1 MPKEDVQDTDGFV
14 VEDETTDEPEV
25 VAKNEEGK
33 KKKQPENNSQDK
45 GKKDSQNEKLDI
57 ASDIVEKLMISKSHI
72 SFSVE
77 SLKNKGYIEKVL
89 DTQNKKKLHLKLTNK
104 AEKIVN
110 LLDNEQNKLKDT
122 LLQNID
128 EQEKKQFK
136 DTFEKILKNAKN
148 MAK

>member
-1 MPKEDVQDTDGFV
+1 MNLLKNTQVFKKLIDTSFLKISKETNLTV
-14 VEDETTDEPEV
+14 
-25 VAKNEEGK
+25 NEIRVLLFLY
-33 KKKQPENNSQDK
+33 
-45 GKKDSQNEKLDI
+45 QNEKLDI

>member
-1 MPKEDVQDTDGFV
+1 MNLLENTQVFKKLIDTSFLKISKETNLTV
-14 VEDETTDEPEV
+14 
-25 VAKNEEGK
+25 NEIRVLLFLY
-33 KKKQPENNSQDK
+33 
-45 GKKDSQNEKLDI
+45 QNEKLDI

-148 MAK
+148 MEK

>member
-1 MPKEDVQDTDGFV
+1 MNLLENTQIFKKLIDTSFLKISKEIDLTV
-14 VEDETTDEPEV
+14 
-25 VAKNEEGK
+25 NEIRVLLFLY
-33 KKKQPENNSQDK
+33 
-45 GKKDSQNEKLDI
+45 QNEKLDI

-89 DTQNKKKLHLKLTNK
+89 DTLNKKKLHLKLTSK
-104 AEKIVN
+104 AKKVVN

-128 EQEKKQFK
+128 EQEKKQLK

-148 MAK
+148 IAK

>member
-1 MPKEDVQDTDGFV
+1 MNLLENTQVFKKLIDTSFLKISKETNLTV
-14 VEDETTDEPEV
+14 
-25 VAKNEEGK
+25 NEIRVLLFLY
-33 KKKQPENNSQDK
+33 
-45 GKKDSQNEKLDI
+45 QNEKLDI

-128 EQEKKQFK
+128 EEEKKQFK

>member
-1 MPKEDVQDTDGFV
+1 MTV
-14 VEDETTDEPEV
+14 
-25 VAKNEEGK
+25 NEIRVLLFLY
-33 KKKQPENNSQDK
+33 
-45 GKKDSQNEKLDI
+45 QNEKLDI

>member
-1 MPKEDVQDTDGFV
+1 MNLLENTQIFKKLIDTSFLKISKETDLTV
-14 VEDETTDEPEV
+14 
-25 VAKNEEGK
+25 NEIRVLLFLY
-33 KKKQPENNSQDK
+33 
-45 GKKDSQNEKLDI
+45 QNEKLDI

-89 DTQNKKKLHLKLTNK
+89 DTLNKKKLHLKLTSK
-104 AEKIVN
+104 AKKVVN

-128 EQEKKQFK
+128 EQEKKQLK

-148 MAK
+148 IAK

>member
-1 MPKEDVQDTDGFV
+1 MNLLENTQVFKKLIDTSFLKISKETNLTV
-14 VEDETTDEPEV
+14 
-25 VAKNEEGK
+25 NEIRVLLFLY
-33 KKKQPENNSQDK
+33 
-45 GKKDSQNEKLDI
+45 QNEKLDI

>member
-1 MPKEDVQDTDGFV
+1 MNLLENTQVFKKLIDTSFLKISKETNLTV
-14 VEDETTDEPEV
+14 
-25 VAKNEEGK
+25 NEIRVLLFLY
-33 KKKQPENNSQDK
+33 
-45 GKKDSQNEKLDI
+45 QNEKLDI

-148 MAK
+148 ISK

>member
-1 MPKEDVQDTDGFV
+1 MNLLENTQVFKKLIDTSFLKISKETNLTV
-14 VEDETTDEPEV
+14 
-25 VAKNEEGK
+25 NEIRVLLFLY
-33 KKKQPENNSQDK
+33 
-45 GKKDSQNEKLDI
+45 QNEKLDI
-57 ASDIVEKLMISKSHI
+57 ASDIVEKLMISRSHI

>member
-1 MPKEDVQDTDGFV
+1 MNLLENTQIFKKLIDTSFLKISKETDL
-14 VEDETTDEPEV
+14 T
-25 VAKNEEGK
+25 ANEIRVLLFLY
-33 KKKQPENNSQDK
+33 
-45 GKKDSQNEKLDI
+45 QNEKLDI

-89 DTQNKKKLHLKLTNK
+89 DTLNKKKLHLRLTSK
-104 AEKIVN
+104 AKKVVN

-128 EQEKKQFK
+128 EQEKKQLK

-148 MAK
+148 IAK

>member
-1 MPKEDVQDTDGFV
+1 MNLLENTQVFKKLIDTSFLKISKETNLTV
-14 VEDETTDEPEV
+14 
-25 VAKNEEGK
+25 NEIRVLLFLY
-33 KKKQPENNSQDK
+33 
-45 GKKDSQNEKLDI
+45 QNEKLDI

-136 DTFEKILKNAKN
+136 DTFDKILKNAKN